1 MSPECLMAVYISQTG
16 LSKSLSLE
24 THLQLFYYLLQTSSK
39 AKICPRGKHL
49 TSQKVHLQVCYSV
62 CSLLKHVFLPWR
74 NIPWLKH
81 CVMFEKG
88 DERVSLSVIERK
100 IKERKYL
107 TSKWEVAGRWMNWRR
122 WIWEGKWV
130 LSRWVNMLSLS
141 SCSLTSFSIMLSKLR
156 WQMKQFVHALLAGVW
171 RRGCRAAP
179 LCFCNGKNA
188 GNAVSLSL
196 KLCHWMG
203 HWMVVVLQ

>member
-49 TSQKVHLQVCYSV
+49 TSQKVHLQVCYCV

-100 IKERKYL
+100 IKERKVPHFKMGGGRKMDELKKMNLGREMSSFKMSEHAFPFILL
-107 TSKWEVAGRWMNWRR
+107 TDF
-122 WIWEGKWV
+122 
-130 LSRWVNMLSLS
+130 L
-141 SCSLTSFSIMLSKLR
+141 
-156 WQMKQFVHALLAGVW
+156 
-171 RRGCRAAP
+171 
-179 LCFCNGKNA
+179 
-188 GNAVSLSL
+188 
-196 KLCHWMG
+196 
-203 HWMVVVLQ
+203 